1 MTAAREVYQASTNLE
16 ARPRSLARA
25 LAVARGVATVSVLG
39 WSLVAAGVVARAVRF
54 ADNRALWYDEAMLA
68 LNLIERGFPE
78 LLRPLDYTQA
88 APPVFLLLEKLAVAG
103 LGETEHALRLVPFL
117 AGVTALILFRQL
129 AARALP
135 GLGGLV
141 ALALFA
147 VTEPLVYWGT
157 EAKQYSLD
165 VLAAVALLYIASEP
179 LLTGRLT
186 GRRAAILAAVGAL
199 ALFASYA
206 SVFVLAGIAAAL
218 VLGPLVGRRRPSSTT
233 LAVSATWLLSVAVL
247 FVLMVGT
254 TAEIR
259 TALELGTGDF
269 RTPLDLARDAWRG
282 FGDPGPFARTTVGVA
297 ALAAVLG
304 VVFLRRRC
312 PALLA
317 ALAMTLVATAAAAQ
331 ADLYPFF
338 NRFII
343 FLVPVVLLLV
353 GAGVQE
359 LRDATAGRTRTVW
372 VTTLLLL
379 TTYPAGAAVQNLF
392 DPPRVEETPDVLRP
406 MEAKW
411 RPGDSLFVAYLAQ
424 PALAYYAECE
434 ACGALDGKPNDD
446 LRRLVL
452 SARSRES
459 EKGLRAGGRLA
470 VGNVDHHVP
479 YSKYVSHFARFRGER
494 RVWVLL
500 SSGWDHRFTAYVLD
514 CLGRRIEAFESTN
527 AAAYLY
533 DFSRLPAGSDGCLP
547 ARG

>member
-1 MTAAREVYQASTNLE
+1 MRAVAEASANLE
-16 ARPRSLARA
+16 ARPSALARG
-25 LAVARGVATVSVLG
+25 LAAVRGVATVSVLG
-39 WSLVAAGVVARAVRF
+39 WSFVAAGVAVRAARF

-68 LNLIERGFPE
+68 LNVVERGFSD

-88 APPVFLLLEKLAVAG
+88 APPLFLLLEKLAVAG
-103 LGETEHALRLVPFL
+103 LGESEQALRLVPFL
-117 AGVTALILFRQL
+117 AGVTALILFRLL
-129 AARALP
+129 AARVLP

-147 VTEPLVYWGT
+147 VAEPLVYWST

-186 GRRAAILAAVGAL
+186 GRRAAVLAAVGAV
-199 ALFASYA
+199 AVFASYA

-218 VLGPLVGRRRPSSTT
+218 VLGPLVARRRPSTT
-233 LAVSATWLLSVAVL
+233 ALAVSATWLLSVAVV
-247 FVLMVGT
+247 FVLMIGT

-259 TALELGTGDF
+259 SALALGTGDF
-269 RTPLDLARDAWRG
+269 KTPLDLARDAWRG
-282 FGDPGPFARTTVGVA
+282 LSYPGPFARTSVGIA
-297 ALAAVLG
+297 ALAAALG
-304 VVFLRRRC
+304 VVFFRRRC
-312 PALLA
+312 PAFLA
-317 ALAMTLVATAAAAQ
+317 ALAVTLVATFAAAQ

-338 NRFII
+338 ARFIL
-343 FLVPVVLLLV
+343 FLVPLVLLLV
-353 GAGVQE
+353 GAGIQE

-379 TTYPAGAAVQNLF
+379 TLYPAGAAVQNMF
-392 DPPRVEETPDVLRP
+392 DPPKVEETPDVLRS
-406 MEAKW
+406 MEARW
-411 RPGDSLFVAYLAQ
+411 RPGDSLFVAHLAQ

-434 ACGALDGKPNDD
+434 ACGALDGKPSDD

-459 EKGLRAGGRLA
+459 EKGLRAAGRLA
-470 VGNVDHHVP
+470 VGDVDYHVP
-479 YSKYVSHFARFRGER
+479 YSMYVPYFARFRGEP

-500 SSGWDHRFTAYVLD
+500 SSGWDHRFAVYVLD
-514 CLGRRIEAFESTN
+514 CLGRRTEAFESTN

-533 DFSRLPAGSDGCLP
+533 DFSRLPAGANGCVP
-547 ARG
+547 GRG

>member
-1 MTAAREVYQASTNLE
+1 
-16 ARPRSLARA
+16 
-25 LAVARGVATVSVLG
+25 
-39 WSLVAAGVVARAVRF
+39 
-54 ADNRALWYDEAMLA
+54 
-68 LNLIERGFPE
+68 
-78 LLRPLDYTQA
+78 
-88 APPVFLLLEKLAVAG
+88 
-103 LGETEHALRLVPFL
+103 VPFL

-129 AARALP
+129 TVRAMP

-147 VTEPLVYWGT
+147 AAEPLVYFGA

-186 GRRAAILAAVGAL
+186 RRRAAVLSAVGA
-199 ALFASYA
+199 AAVFASYA
-206 SVFVLAGIAAAL
+206 SAFVLAGIAAAL
-218 VLGPLVGRRRPSSTT
+218 VLLPLLGRRRPSTAA
-233 LAVSATWLLSVAVL
+233 LAVSATWLLSVAVV

-259 TALELGTGDF
+259 TALALGTGDLN
-269 RTPLDLARDAWRG
+269 TPLELARDAWRG
-282 FGDPGPFARTTVGVA
+282 FGSPGPFARTTVGMAV
-297 ALAAVLG
+297 LAAALG
-304 VVFLRRRC
+304 VVFLRRRS

-317 ALAMTLVATAAAAQ
+317 ALAVTLAATIAAAQ

-338 NRFII
+338 GRFIL

-359 LRDATAGRTRTVW
+359 LRDATAGRTAAVW
-372 VTTLLLL
+372 VATLLLL
-379 TTYPAGAAVQNLF
+379 TVYPAGVAMENLF
-392 DPPRVEETPDVLRP
+392 DPPKAEETRDVVRP
-406 MEAKW
+406 MEARW
-411 RPGDSLFVAYLAQ
+411 RPGDSLFVAHLAQ
-424 PALAYYAECE
+424 PALAYYAECK

-459 EKGLRAGGRLA
+459 EKGLRAGGRLGI
-470 VGNVDHHVP
+470 GNVDHHVP
-479 YSKYVSHFARFRGER
+479 YSRYVAHFAPFRGEP

-500 SSGWDHRFTAYVLD
+500 SSGWDHRFTAFVLD
-514 CLGRRIEAFESTN
+514 CLGRRTEAFESTN

-533 DFSRLPAGSDGCLP
+533 DFSRLPAGSAGCLP
-547 ARG
+547 GRG

>member
-1 MTAAREVYQASTNLE
+1 VREVYQARANLN
-16 ARPRSLARA
+16 ASPHALGRGLALARSI
-25 LAVARGVATVSVLG
+25 ATVSVLG
-39 WSLVAAGVVARAVRF
+39 WSVVAAGVVARAARF

-68 LNLIERGFPE
+68 LNVIERGFLD

-88 APPVFLLLEKLAVAG
+88 APPLFLLLEKLAVSG
-103 LGETEHALRLVPFL
+103 LGESEPALRLVPFL

-129 AARALP
+129 TARVLP

-141 ALALFA
+141 ALGLFA
-147 VTEPLVYWGT
+147 AAEPLVYWSA

-165 VLAAVALLYIASEP
+165 VLAAVALLYVASEP

-186 GRRAAILAAVGAL
+186 GRRAAVLAAIGAL
-199 ALFASYA
+199 AVFASYA

-218 VLGPLVGRRRPSSTT
+218 VLGPLVGRRRPSTTT
-233 LAVSATWLLSVAVL
+233 LAVSATWLLSGAVL
-247 FVLMVGT
+247 FIVMVGT
-254 TAEIR
+254 TREIR
-259 TALELGTGDF
+259 AALELGTGDF
-269 RTPLDLARDAWRG
+269 MTPLELARDAWRG
-282 FGDPGPFARTTVGVA
+282 FSDPGPFARTTVGVA
-297 ALAAVLG
+297 VLAAALG

-312 PALLA
+312 PAFLA
-317 ALAMTLVATAAAAQ
+317 AVAVTLVATIAAAQ

-338 NRFII
+338 TRFIL

-359 LRDATAGRTRTVW
+359 LHDATAGRTRMVW
-372 VTTLLLL
+372 VTALLLL
-379 TTYPAGAAVQNLF
+379 TAYPAGVAVQNVF
-392 DPPRVEETPDVLRP
+392 DPPKVEETRDVLRP

-411 RPGDSLFVAYLAQ
+411 RPGDSLFVARLAQ

-434 ACGALDGKPNDD
+434 ACGVLDGKPSDD

-452 SARSRES
+452 SARSRAS

-470 VGNVDHHVP
+470 VGDVDHHVP
-479 YSKYVSHFARFRGER
+479 YSMYASHFARFRGER

-500 SSGWDHRFTAYVLD
+500 SSGWDHRFTEYVLD
-514 CLGRRIEAFESTN
+514 CLGRRTEAFESTN

-533 DFSRLPAGSDGCLP
+533 DFSRLPAGSEGECRPLI
-547 ARG
+547 R

>member
-1 MTAAREVYQASTNLE
+1 MYE
-16 ARPRSLARA
+16 ARVDWASHRGSLR
-25 LAVARGVATVSVLG
+25 LGLVIARGLATVSVLG
-39 WSLVAAGVVARAVRF
+39 WSFVAVGIALRLVRY
-54 ADNRALWYDEAMLA
+54 ADNRALWLDEAMLA
-68 LNLIERGFPE
+68 LNLIDRGFLE

-88 APPVFLLLEKLAVAG
+88 APPLFLLLEKLAVVG
-103 LGETEHALRLVPFL
+103 LGESEHALRLVPFL
-117 AGVTALILFRQL
+117 AGVTALVLFRQL

-147 VTEPLVYWGT
+147 AAEPLVFWGA

-165 VLAAVALLYIASEP
+165 VLAAVALLYVASEP

-186 GRRAAILAAVGAL
+186 GRRAATLAAIGAL
-199 ALFASYA
+199 AVFASYPTI
-206 SVFVLAGIAAAL
+206 FVLAGIAAAL
-218 VLGPLVGRRRPSSTT
+218 VLGPLVGRRRPSTPT
-233 LAVSATWLLSVAVL
+233 LAVLAAWLLSVAVV
-247 FVLMVGT
+247 FIVMAAT

-259 TALELGTGDF
+259 AALALGSGDF
-269 RTPLDLARDAWRG
+269 DTPLEIARDAWRA
-282 FGDPGPFARTTVGVA
+282 FGHPGPFARTTIGVA
-297 ALAAVLG
+297 VLAAALG
-304 VVFLRRRC
+304 VVFLRRRS
-312 PALLA
+312 PFLLA
-317 ALAMTLVATAAAAQ
+317 ALAVTLVATAAAAQ

-338 NRFII
+338 ARFIL

-359 LRDATAGRTRTVW
+359 LHDATAGRTRTVW

-379 TTYPAGAAVQNLF
+379 TIYPAGVAVQNLF
-392 DPPRVEETPDVLRP
+392 DPPKVEETRDVLRP

-434 ACGALDGKPNDD
+434 ACGALDGTPTDD
-446 LRRLVL
+446 LRGLVL
-452 SARSRES
+452 SSRSRES

-470 VGNVDHHVP
+470 VANVDHHVP
-479 YSKYVSHFARFRGER
+479 YSRYVSYFARFRGKQ

-514 CLGRRIEAFESTN
+514 CLGRRTEAFESTN

-533 DFSRLPAGSDGCLP
+533 DFSRLPAGSDGCVP
-547 ARG
+547 GRG